1 VLRFFLVRAAAMVA
15 TVLLVTMAV
24 SLVLTALPGDAARLV
39 LGPEAAPERYQEVRQ
54 ALGLDKPWFAR
65 FFSWLFQALHGDLG
79 FSFRYDQV
87 SVAELLRR
95 GLAITFPLAGAV
107 ALFSFV
113 VGILWGLL
121 SAARLGSVF
130 DLSLSLANQTFLAI
144 PEFWLGIL
152 LVGLF
157 AVRLGWFPSGGFPGW
172 GAPGAWRY
180 LILPA
185 LALALPRAAY
195 FARLSRAVL
204 ADLLF
209 SDFVRTARA
218 KGLSE
223 RVVFLRHALRNAL
236 IPLAAGLSLT
246 FGRLLAGALVIER
259 VFSLPGLGYYAV
271 EAAFGRDIPLLLG
284 IAAAV
289 TAMVVAASTAADFSY
304 GLLDPRIRSS

>member
-1 VLRFFLVRAAAMVA
+1 MLKFFLTRATAMVA

-24 SLVLTALPGDAARLV
+24 SFVLTVLPGDAARLI
-39 LGPEAAPERYQEVRQ
+39 LGPEASPERYQEVRQ
-54 ALGLDKPWFAR
+54 ALGLDQPWFAR
-65 FFSWLFQALHGDLG
+65 FFSWFFQALHGDLG
-79 FSFRYDQV
+79 FSLRYPYP
-87 SVAELLRR
+87 VAELLRR
-95 GLAITFPLAGAV
+95 GLAITFPLAAGV
-107 ALFSFV
+107 ALFSFFLGV
-113 VGILWGLL
+113 LWGLL
-121 SAARLGSVF
+121 SAARLGSAF

-157 AVRLGWFPSGGFPGW
+157 AERLGFLPSGGFPGW
-172 GAPGAWRY
+172 ESPGAWRY

-223 RVVFLRHALRNAL
+223 RTVFLRHALRNAL

-289 TAMVVAASTAADFSY
+289 TAMVVAASTAADWAY

>member
-1 VLRFFLVRAAAMVA
+1 VLRFFLVRTTAMVA

-24 SLVLTALPGDAARLV
+24 SLVLTALPGDAARLM
-39 LGPEAAPERYQEVRQ
+39 LGPEASPERYQEVRQ

-79 FSFRYDQV
+79 FSFRYDKV
-87 SVAELLRR
+87 PVAELLRR
-95 GLAITFPLAGAV
+95 GLALTFPLAGAV
-107 ALFSFV
+107 ALFSFFL
-113 VGILWGLL
+113 GILWGLL
-121 SAARLGSVF
+121 SAVRLGSVF

-157 AVRLGWFPSGGFPGW
+157 AERLGWFPAIFLGW
-172 GAPGAWRY
+172 ESSGAWRSFV
-180 LILPA
+180 LPA

-223 RVVFLRHALRNAL
+223 RAVFLRHALRNAL
-236 IPLAAGLSLT
+236 IPLAAGLGLT

-259 VFSLPGLGYYAV
+259 VFNLPGLGYYAV

-284 IAAAV
+284 ISAAV
-289 TAMVVAASTAADFSY
+289 TAMVVATSTVADWAY

>member
-1 VLRFFLVRAAAMVA
+1 MLRFFLTRTAAMVA

-39 LGPEAAPERYQEVRQ
+39 LGPEASPERYQEVRQ
-54 ALGLDKPWFAR
+54 ALGLDKPWFFR
-65 FFSWLFQALHGDLG
+65 FFSWFFQALHGDLG
-79 FSFRYDQV
+79 FSFRYNQV

-95 GLAITFPLAGAV
+95 GLALTFPLAGAV
-107 ALFSFV
+107 ALFSFFFGV
-113 VGILWGLL
+113 LWGVL
-121 SAARLGSVF
+121 SAARLGSIF
-130 DLSLSLANQTFLAI
+130 DLFLSLANQTFLAF

-157 AVRLGWFPSGGFPGW
+157 AERLGFLPSGGFPGW
-172 GAPGAWRY
+172 ETPGALRY

-218 KGLSE
+218 KGLPE
-223 RVVFLRHALRNAL
+223 RAVFLRHALRNAL

-284 IAAAV
+284 ISALV
-289 TAMVVAASTAADFSY
+289 TAAVVAASTAADWAY
-304 GLLDPRIRSS
+304 GLLDPRIRSV

>member
-1 VLRFFLVRAAAMVA
+1 VLRFFLVRTAAMVA
-15 TVLLVTMAV
+15 TVLLVTMVV

-39 LGPEAAPERYQEVRQ
+39 LGPEASPERYQEVRQ

-79 FSFRYDQV
+79 FSFRYDKV
-87 SVAELLRR
+87 PVAELLRR
-95 GLAITFPLAGAV
+95 GLALTFPLAGAV
-107 ALFSFV
+107 ALFSFFL
-113 VGILWGLL
+113 GILWGLL
-121 SAARLGSVF
+121 SAVRLGSVF

-157 AVRLGWFPSGGFPGW
+157 AERLGWLPSGGFPGW
-172 GAPGAWRY
+172 ESSGVWRY
-180 LILPA
+180 LLLPA

-195 FARLSRAVL
+195 FARLSRAAL

-223 RVVFLRHALRNAL
+223 RAVFLRHALRNAL
-236 IPLAAGLSLT
+236 IPLAAGLGLT

-259 VFSLPGLGYYAV
+259 VFNLPGLGYYAV

-284 IAAAV
+284 ISAAV
-289 TAMVVAASTAADFSY
+289 TAMVVATSTVADWAY